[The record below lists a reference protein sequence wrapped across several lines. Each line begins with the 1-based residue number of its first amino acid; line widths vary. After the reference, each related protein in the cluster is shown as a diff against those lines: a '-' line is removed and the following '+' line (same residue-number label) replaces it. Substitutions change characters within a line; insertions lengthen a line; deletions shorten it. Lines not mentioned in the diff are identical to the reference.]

1 MGSGRHGRRVMRRT
15 KRCTGKA
22 GPQYTCCS
30 SANPP
35 AADPLQA
42 ITDES
47 LVFALFEE
55 IPT

>member
-1 MGSGRHGRRVMRRT
+1 MRSGIHGRRVVRHTR
-15 KRCTGKA
+15 RCTGKA

-30 SANPP
+30 SDNPP

-47 LVFALFEE
+47 LVFALSEE